1 MFTAR
6 DSKRERS
13 LTQIQNYRIK
23 KGECKMYNTGVI
35 YFSEKNVHGA
45 WVVYGL
51 AGIKQYYGYTKREAE
66 RRYRDEYKKTFIVN
80 KK

>member
-6 DSKRERS
+6 GSKRERS
-13 LTQIQNYRIK
+13 LTRIQNYHIK
-23 KGECKMYNTGVI
+23 KGEHKMYNTGVI

-51 AGIKQYYGYTKREAE
+51 MGVKQYYGYSKREAE
-66 RRYRDEYKKTFIVN
+66 KRYREEYKQTFITN
-80 KK
+80 KD

>member
-13 LTQIQNYRIK
+13 LTRIQNYHTK
-23 KGECKMYNTGVI
+23 KGECKMYN
-35 YFSEKNVHGA
+35 
-45 WVVYGL
+45 
-51 AGIKQYYGYTKREAE
+51 AGIKQYYGYTKRETE
-66 RRYRDEYKKTFIVN
+66 RKYREEYKKTFIVN